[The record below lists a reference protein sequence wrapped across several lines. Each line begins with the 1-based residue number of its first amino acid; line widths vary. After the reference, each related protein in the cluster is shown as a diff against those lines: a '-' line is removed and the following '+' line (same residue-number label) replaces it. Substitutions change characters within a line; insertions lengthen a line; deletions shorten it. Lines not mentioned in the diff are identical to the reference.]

1 MAIFSAIFDLLN
13 TANLNKVADYMQKN
27 RNANGFSSIASKA
40 SEGIL
45 QFPVIMSNSID
56 YDTAVI
62 ITKTCER
69 SYANFVQIVFSMN
82 KDMGDVNASNVSQ
95 YLRRFHDNN
104 NSSVVDTTKHYSSTG
119 FGKMQDMATGN
130 YNSGNAMQDMGLR
143 ESFSVAGKNGVSFK
157 CEMYYPQ
164 KPMLSKELKDSLKP
178 YIENFCLT
186 KLNDLY
192 KPMDLKKASFAIP
205 MFEADGYVDDR
216 RKYYEKYKNDH
227 AVPFMTY
234 GKFTDDMYHYYKYL
248 DDNNLTEKDLT
259 QDEYNNENNSR
270 NNKER
275 NIDHN
280 RTDVNYHE
288 GGRDVKLEP
297 NEVKKTN
304 EMQPTMIRIS
314 IDRVDAD
321 ARQTITYN
329 FLIGIKATLHAI
341 PSDEFVSNMVDA
353 CEYKGKLFRFIK
365 WYTGEIEFMR
375 DFVLNMDQFG
385 KDVQRRAAGE
395 SHWWNT
401 LKRRARDAKISRVQT
416 DRILPNTT
424 LVLNRS
430 EVEYVKA
437 NYGYDLMD
445 RKIVA
450 RIMEEYFLL
459 GYIVVDMASEIAY
472 IMYDGQKDFQELT
485 FRSLERDNV
494 QSERAFKDMLRAAK
508 KM

>member
-27 RNANGFSSIASKA
+27 RNANDFSSIASKA

-82 KDMGDVNASNVSQ
+82 KDMGDVNASNISQ
-95 YLRRFHDNN
+95 YLHKFHDNSL
-104 NSSVVDTTKHYSSTG
+104 SSTTDTSKHYSSTS
-119 FGKMQDMATGN
+119 FGKMTNMATGDYDSN
-130 YNSGNAMQDMGLR
+130 NAMQDMGLTK
-143 ESFSVAGKNGVSFK
+143 ESFNVAGKNGISFK
-157 CEMYYPQ
+157 CEMFYPQ
-164 KPMLSKELKDSLKP
+164 KPMLSRELKDSLKP

-205 MFEADGYVDDR
+205 MFEADNYAKE
-216 RKYYEKYKNDH
+216 RKEYYEKYKKENPG
-227 AVPFMTY
+227 ASKISY
-234 GKFTDDMYHYYKYL
+234 GEFSDKFFQYYKYL
-248 DDNNLTEKDLT
+248 DQNHLTTNDYTVSQYLADKANKVFDPEKST
-259 QDEYNNENNSR
+259 E
-270 NNKER
+270 
-275 NIDHN
+275 
-280 RTDVNYHE
+280 YHE
-288 GGRDVKLEP
+288 GGRDIKLEP

-329 FLIGIKATLHAI
+329 FLLGVKATLHAI

-385 KDVQRRAAGE
+385 KDVKRRAAGE
-395 SHWWNT
+395 SHWWDA
-401 LKRRARDAKISRVQT
+401 LKRRAREAKISRVQT

-445 RKIVA
+445 HKIVS

>member
-1 MAIFSAIFDLLN
+1 
-13 TANLNKVADYMQKN
+13 
-27 RNANGFSSIASKA
+27 
-40 SEGIL
+40 
-45 QFPVIMSNSID
+45 
-56 YDTAVI
+56 
-62 ITKTCER
+62 
-69 SYANFVQIVFSMN
+69 MN

-95 YLRRFHDNN
+95 YLHRFHDND
-104 NSSVVDTTKHYSSTG
+104 NSSEVDTSKHYSSTS

-130 YNSGNAMQDMGLR
+130 YNAGNAMHDMGLTK
-143 ESFSVAGKNGVSFK
+143 ESFNVSGKNGISFK

-164 KPMLSKELKDSLKP
+164 KPMLRKELKDSLKP

-205 MFEADGYVDDR
+205 MFEADAYVDDR
-216 RKYYEKYKNDH
+216 RKYFEMYKNS
-227 AVPFMTY
+227 VKGGNKLVY
-234 GKFTDDMYHYYKYL
+234 GDFTDDMYHYIKYL
-248 DDNNLTEKDLT
+248 DRNGLT
-259 QDEYNNENNSR
+259 QDEYPMAKYIGER
-270 NNKER
+270 DVVDKEK
-275 NIDHN
+275 NPID
-280 RTDVNYHE
+280 YHE
-288 GGRDVKLEP
+288 GGRDIKLEP

-314 IDRVDAD
+314 IDRVDAS

-341 PSDEFVSNMVDA
+341 PSDEFVYNMVDA

-385 KDVQRRAAGE
+385 KDVKRRASGE
-395 SHWWNT
+395 SHWWDT

-445 RKIVA
+445 RKVVA

-494 QSERAFKDMLRAAK
+494 QSERAFKDILS
-508 KM
+508 